1 MEEWKGQTI
10 VVLGLARSG
19 VAVARL
25 LFHLGAK
32 VTVNDRKPRAES
44 PEAEELENLGIP
56 VICGEHP
63 ENLIHEGVDLL
74 VKNPG
79 IPYSASPV
87 QQALVYGIP
96 VVTEVEIAYRVAS
109 SPIIGITGSNG
120 KTTTTT
126 LVGRMLKKGKV
137 PSVVAGN
144 IGRALA
150 EVAPEL
156 KANEWLVAELS
167 SFQLKGVQ
175 TFRPRIGA
183 LLNIVPAHMDYH
195 GDLNDYT
202 ASKEKLFS
210 NQQPSDI
217 AVLNWDSPECR
228 SVAKK
233 IKAQILWFSR
243 HEPVDQG
250 IYFAE
255 GRVMVK
261 MANDAEAWELMPVS
275 DIHMPGVHQ
284 ENGLAA
290 AAIALAAGCPK
301 EAIRQELA
309 TFTGVEHRLEFVGVK
324 RGARW
329 YNDSKATNAKATI
342 AAIESFH
349 EPVVLIAGGL
359 DRGVDFRE
367 CIPAFRKLKGIVA
380 YGEAADVLLAR
391 AKDAGIPEQEQYHA
405 RRVEEA
411 VFAAANLVQSGDV
424 ALLSPACASWDQ
436 HTSFEERGSIFKQAV
451 HIL

>member
-1 MEEWKGQTI
+1 MLTDEWKGQVV

-44 PEAEELENLGIP
+44 PEAEELEKLGIP
-56 VICGEHP
+56 VICGGHP
-63 ENLIHEGVDLL
+63 ADLIHEGVDLL

-79 IPYSASPV
+79 ISYTAPPV
-87 QQALVYGIP
+87 QQALVHRIP
-96 VVTEVEIAYRVAS
+96 VVTEVEIAYRVTA

-126 LVGRMLKKGKV
+126 LVGRMLATGGI
-137 PSVVAGN
+137 PSRIAGN

-150 EVAPEL
+150 EVAPEMGSE
-156 KANEWLVAELS
+156 EWLVAELS

-195 GDLNDYT
+195 GDLIDYI

-217 AVLNWDSPECR
+217 AVLNWDSAECH
-228 SVAKK
+228 SAAEKVT
-233 IKAQILWFSR
+233 AQILWFSR
-243 HEPVDQG
+243 REPVASGVYIVD
-250 IYFAE
+250 
-255 GRVMVK
+255 GRVMVR
-261 MANDAEAWELMPVS
+261 MFGEDAWELMPVS
-275 DIHMPGVHQ
+275 DMHLPGVHQ

-290 AAIALAAGCPK
+290 VAIALATGCPK
-301 EAIRQELA
+301 EAVRHELA
-309 TFTGVEHRLEFVGVK
+309 TFTGVEHRLEFVGTK
-324 RGARW
+324 RGVRW

-342 AAIESFH
+342 AAVGSFTD
-349 EPVVLIAGGL
+349 PVVLIAGGL
-359 DRGVDFRE
+359 DRGVDFKE
-367 CIPAFRKLKGIVA
+367 LVPVFQKLKGIVA
-380 YGEAADVLLAR
+380 YGEAAGVLLAR
-391 AKDAGIPEQEQYHA
+391 AKEAGVRSRLQVQN
-405 RRVEEA
+405 VEEA
-411 VFAAANLVQSGDV
+411 VAAATTLVQPGDV

-451 HIL
+451 HTL